1 MEDTRF
7 DGLFISA
14 IQQCQGIEKFY
25 DALFSF
31 MRRKTDFFQLEAES
45 QKTVNNCMAKHLALY
60 KEDKKK
66 NDLIEKKKMEEKAAK

>member
-14 IQQCQGIEKFY
+14 IQQCAGIEKFY

-45 QKTVNNCMAKHLALY
+45 TKTVNNMMTKHMALF

-66 NDLIEKKKMEEKAAK
+66 NELLDKKKM

>member
-31 MRRKTDFFQLEAES
+31 MRRKTDFFQLEEQS
-45 QKTVNNCMAKHLALY
+45 GKTVNDMMKKH
-60 KEDKKK
+60 
-66 NDLIEKKKMEEKAAK
+66 